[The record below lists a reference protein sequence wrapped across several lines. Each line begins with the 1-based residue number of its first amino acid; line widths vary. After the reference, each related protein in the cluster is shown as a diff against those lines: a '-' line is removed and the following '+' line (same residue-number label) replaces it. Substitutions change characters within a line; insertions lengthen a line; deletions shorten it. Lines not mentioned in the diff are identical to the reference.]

1 MVLYLNNQ
9 GSGGKGKGMS
19 ASSSEF
25 SLPLEGK
32 LAIVTGASRGIGE
45 GIALELAR
53 RGASVALAYNSPSS
67 EPQVRALAERIR
79 ALPRAA
85 PTFTVQADLSTTEG
99 PLHLI
104 RNLQAQFRAAAHTGD
119 GVVHPQKPFV
129 IDVLVNNAGCERVVP
144 LGQIDVADYNEVY
157 DVNVRGVILLTQAAL
172 PYLRRTTTTE
182 GGAARVINIG
192 SVGARA
198 GFKELSLYCSS
209 KAALEGL
216 TRCWAAELGGDG
228 VTVNCVSPG
237 PVESAMLD
245 KIPTE
250 IVDMQKKQTP
260 VQNRLGTVD
269 EVARVVAGLAGRDGD
284 WISGQVISASGGWAM
299 Y

>member
-1 MVLYLNNQ
+1 
-9 GSGGKGKGMS
+9 MS
-19 ASSSEF
+19 ASSEF

-45 GIALELAR
+45 GIAFELAR
-53 RGASVALAYNSPSS
+53 RGASVALAYTSPGS

-79 ALPRAA
+79 ALPHAA

-99 PLHLI
+99 PHHLI
-104 RNLQAQFRAAAHTGD
+104 MNLQAQFRAAAHTGD
-119 GVVHPQKPFV
+119 GVVHPQRPFV
-129 IDVLVNNAGCERVVP
+129 IDILVNNAGCERVVP
-144 LGQIDVADYNEVY
+144 LGEIDVADYNEVY

-172 PYLRRTTTTE
+172 PYL
-182 GGAARVINIG
+182 AAQHARVINIG

-198 GFKELSLYCSS
+198 GFRDLSLYCSS

-216 TRCWAAELGGDG
+216 TRCWAAELGKNGT
-228 VTVNCVSPG
+228 TVNCVSPG
-237 PVESAMLD
+237 PVQSEMLD
-245 KIPTE
+245 KIPRA
-250 IVDMQKKQTP
+250 IVEMQQAQTP
-260 VQNRLGTVD
+260 MQNRLGTID

-284 WISGQVISASGGWAM
+284 WVSGQVISASGGWAM

>member
-1 MVLYLNNQ
+1 
-9 GSGGKGKGMS
+9 MS

-85 PTFTVQADLSTTEG
+85 PTFTVQTDLSTTEG